1 MSNFLALLATDAR
14 NDYLSRLGEFLKMD
28 NERNWRF
35 RLELT
40 EQLGLMLTLF
50 TASHVREHLAPIV
63 LHLVQ
68 DKVAAVRA
76 AAAVVL
82 AGMLS
87 QLHSL
92 DRQELAT
99 SLTNNLV
106 EVLGH
111 SSHWAR
117 RQTFAVLCGEL
128 VKENVDGDKNGYSP
142 NSFNTELLPHLL
154 DLTWDKVPNVRL
166 AVTKVVVQLTPQLYN
181 NCEELV
187 EAAMAQLR
195 QDKDRN
201 VREVAGEK
209 EMVTQL
215 VDSDSDTKNE

>member
-1 MSNFLALLATDAR
+1 
-14 NDYLSRLGEFLKMD
+14 MD

-40 EQLGLMLTLF
+40 EQLGHMLTLF

-63 LHLVQ
+63 QHLVQ

-92 DRQELAT
+92 DRQDLAT
-99 SLTNNLV
+99 SLVSNLV

-128 VKENVDGDKNGYSP
+128 VKDNVDGVKCGYSP
-142 NSFNTELLPHLL
+142 SSFNTELLPHLL

-181 NCEELV
+181 NCGELV
-187 EAAMAQLR
+187 EAAMAQLK

-209 EMVTQL
+209 EMATQL
-215 VDSDSDTKNE
+215 VDSESDTKNDGGCATKNE